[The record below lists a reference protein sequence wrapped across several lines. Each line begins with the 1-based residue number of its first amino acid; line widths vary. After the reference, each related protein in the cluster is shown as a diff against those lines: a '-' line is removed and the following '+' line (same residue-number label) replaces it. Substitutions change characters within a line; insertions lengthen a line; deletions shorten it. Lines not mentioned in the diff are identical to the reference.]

1 MDRHEAS
8 TSEGGLLRVMGP
20 LAVAAGIVNITIG
33 GGIFRLPA
41 SVAAQLGAGAASAYL
56 VCALAIGLVALCF
69 AEAGSRVD
77 LTGGPY
83 AYVEVAF
90 GRLAGFLTGAMLW
103 VVGTLA
109 LAAVA
114 TLLADA
120 LGGLLPALASGT
132 ARTLILVVAFTGLAL
147 VNIRGVRNGS
157 RLNVVLTVAKLAPLV
172 LLAALGA
179 FAIEPANIRS
189 DVPFQ
194 PAALARTATLLIFAF
209 AGIESA
215 LVPSGEIRD
224 NARTVPRAL
233 LLAMLTVT
241 TLYVALQIVT
251 QGILGPALA
260 TQATPL
266 AEAAGRAFGP
276 GGRTL
281 LLAGAAVSMLGF
293 VGGMILA
300 VPRVLFAFGRDG
312 FLPGV
317 VGRVHARHRTPW
329 VAIVLQALISGALAL
344 GNGFERLAILANL
357 TTLLVYA
364 ACCAAVLQLR
374 RLGIEAGGRPFR
386 IPGGRLV
393 PFAALLAI
401 AWLLTSIT
409 LEEWLVAVGV
419 LAVALAIYGLEH
431 ARRAVAGGG
440 AQ

>member
-1 MDRHEAS
+1 MNSHSAPG
-8 TSEGGLLRVMGP
+8 SEGGLLRVMGS
-20 LAVAAGIVNITIG
+20 LAVAAGIINITVG
-33 GGIFRLPA
+33 GGIFRLPS
-41 SVAAQLGAGAASAYL
+41 SVAWQLGASAPLAYL

-90 GRLAGFLTGAMLW
+90 GRLVGFLTGSLLW

-114 TLLADA
+114 TILADSIGGFA
-120 LGGLLPALASGT
+120 PSLGTPAARAVIIT
-132 ARTLILVVAFTGLAL
+132 AAFTVLTA
-147 VNIRGVRNGS
+147 VNILGVRNGS
-157 RLNVVLTVAKLAPLV
+157 RLNVVLTVAKLAPL
-172 LLAALGA
+172 LLLGIAGA
-179 FAIEPANIRS
+179 FFIDPGNFRS
-189 DVPFQ
+189 AVPLE
-194 PAALARTATLLIFAF
+194 PAALARTSTLLIFAF
-209 AGIESA
+209 AGIETA

-233 LLAMLTVT
+233 LIAMVTVT
-241 TLYVALQIVT
+241 VLYLLLQVVA
-251 QGILGPALA
+251 QGILGPDLG

-281 LLAGAAVSMLGF
+281 LLVGAAVSMLGY

-312 FLPGV
+312 FLPRA
-317 VGRVHARHRTPW
+317 VGRVHSRYHTPW
-329 VAIVLQALISGALAL
+329 VAIVLQAVISGALAL
-344 GNGFERLAILANL
+344 SNGFERLAILANL

-374 RLGIEAGGRPFR
+374 RRGVEAGGRPFR

-401 AWLLTSIT
+401 GWLLTSIT
-409 LEEWLVAVGV
+409 AREWLVAAAV
-419 LAVALAIYGLEH
+419 LVVALAIYLLE
-431 ARRAVAGGG
+431 AMRRPVPGEE
-440 AQ
+440 QP